1 CAAKALEIITAAGM
15 VTAPTITAAATGI
28 MIGTTATV
36 IGLFLLQ
43 GAYQGVSCF
52 RSCVVGD
59 WGKVTKDLDRFHD
72 FITSKETIATVAQF
86 AGGASVATPIL
97 NYVTGQILSLRPV
110 IVQVENQA
118 KQSVAKLYLM
128 HKDKIALVYEQ
139 SLELLQSPAFKHF
152 QMLYEKIL
160 EINFFKILPK
170 NHPALLPAFA
180 DVESNSIHGISQNM
194 FTHLFAEQEG
204 FVVSKVIQDETA
216 KIVTATVTNQLQKPV
231 AQLVENVTKDLAQ
244 TVVSS
249 SIEKLQKIVAD
260 EIANALHNVDTTMYT
275 NLFAPI
281 TQERAVELATLSKS
295 IRQLQDL
302 AKYTNNF
309 QNLDKLLPYDIAYL
323 NRIYELQAYR
333 AQIKNFLDTY
343 KPYFVFQGQQYGIED
358 IASYHIH
365 AADSLIKQ
373 PPKGGHSNYGGRALV
388 YFDLEVTT
396 HGPLGAQDVILRNF
410 RNSNLKKPSS
420 LYPQDWPEF
429 VCDLKAIEVM
439 MNKDVIIKNSDDLK
453 TIELI
458 GFTNEK
464 LKIRVIYDV
473 INKRIKT
480 HHPLIKEL

>member
-1 CAAKALEIITAAGM
+1 
-15 VTAPTITAAATGI
+15 
-28 MIGTTATV
+28 TV

-52 RSCVVGD
+52 GSCVVGD
-59 WGKVTKDLDRFHD
+59 WDKVTKDLDRFHD

-86 AGGASVATPIL
+86 AGGASVATPTL

-118 KQSVAKLYLM
+118 KQSVSKLYLM

-160 EINFFKILPK
+160 GFHFFDILPK
-170 NHPALLPAFA
+170 NHPALAPAFA
-180 DVESNSIHGISQNM
+180 GIENNGISRTSQSM
-194 FTHLFAEQEG
+194 LTHLFSEQEG
-204 FVVSKVIQDETA
+204 SVVGKVVQDEAA

-231 AQLVENVTKDLAQ
+231 AQLVENVTKDIVQA
-244 TVVSS
+244 VVPL

-260 EIANALHNVDTTMYT
+260 EIANALQIVDTTIYT
-275 NLFAPI
+275 NLFAQI
-281 TQERAVELATLSKS
+281 TQERAVELAVLSKS

-343 KPYFVFQGQQYGIED
+343 KPYFVYEGKQHAIED

-365 AADSLIKQ
+365 AADSLIKEA
-373 PPKGGHSNYGGRALV
+373 PKGGHSNYGGRALV
-388 YFDLEVTT
+388 YFDPQVIKY
-396 HGPLGAQDVILRNF
+396 GPLDTKKLRFYNS
-410 RNSNLKKPSS
+410 RNLDHFKDSS
-420 LYPQDWPEF
+420 IYSEDWPEF

-439 MNKDVIIKNSDDLK
+439 MSGKADIQMDLSKGTINIEGSTFEGLNIK
-453 TIELI
+453 IC
-458 GFTNEK
+458 
-464 LKIRVIYDV
+464 YD
-473 INKRIKT
+473 IKNKRIKT
-480 HHPLIKEL
+480 HHPKFD